1 MFMVVGTFT
10 GQTVFSKEEKGHHG
24 LNVQQEF
31 EFCTIQSKLCTVEDN
46 MLQKTLIMLLDGI
59 SLKVE

>member
-10 GQTVFSKEEKGHHG
+10 GQTVFSKEVKGHYG

-31 EFCTIQSKLCTVEDN
+31 EFCTIQSNCVP
-46 MLQKTLIMLLDGI
+46 
-59 SLKVE
+59 LKITCRKKP